1 LTVAQ
6 DSNSARQTKRHTVAI
21 FGFFLSGFS
30 GLIYEVCWIRMASL
44 VFGSTIFALSTVLA
58 VFFFGLALGSYWF
71 GRIGQRSDHP
81 LRLFAGLELAIGL
94 LALISPHAFDAVDAL
109 YGVVFR
115 SWGDQFAILTT
126 ARILLISLVLLPPTV
141 LMGGTLPLF
150 CRHFVVDESRI
161 ANSVALLYGV
171 NTLGAAVG
179 CATTGF
185 LLLPE
190 IGVRA
195 AIWVGFCLNL
205 IVGIGVIS
213 LRLRGCPIDRTAE
226 REKPTEISAR
236 DRGVV
241 GLLVFL
247 SGFVVLGNEVLWTR
261 YLALLVRN
269 TVYTYTTTLTV
280 VLAGIVLGSVL
291 IGRCSD
297 RWKSRP
303 YIFGLLQVTS
313 GILVLAAMLLPPSFW
328 DLVGYEKWWIYLVV
342 LLPPAVLTGASF
354 PLAVRLVVVDPSA
367 ASSGVGGLTAI
378 NTLGG
383 IAGSL
388 LVGFIILPVAG
399 LHRTLLCMSA
409 LGLVTG
415 FVAWAL
421 LDCGGSRLRRRAVAV
436 GACAIWLGLPVALGT
451 RIPADFL
458 AHGGEL
464 IAYREGLNS
473 NLAVLGNGSNRTLE
487 IDLLWQGTDAN
498 THQAV
503 VADHL
508 LLLHPNPRRVLVVG
522 VGAGKMPERALSY
535 DVDELDCVDIEPA
548 VFDVIRD
555 HFDARWMTDPRVGL
569 IRADG
574 RSFLVHTPKRYDAIA
589 IEVGQISRP
598 GIAFF
603 DTAEFYRS
611 VRTKLT
617 PGGLLTQFVPLAWL
631 TPEQFRSVVATFI
644 DSFPQASLW
653 YNTWELILMGT
664 NGEETNFDTS
674 RLELLTGN
682 PEIRRQLR
690 YAHWGGRKYN
700 LNRPEVFLA
709 SFLSGP
715 KGLAAMAGAALIH
728 DDRPILD
735 HAVFDSSITDV
746 VDLIRENLQPVDR
759 WLDLAAVDPSPDPGV
774 IEKIREKNLDDLL
787 ASALIRRANA
797 IRFKGSIEQRVQLLA
812 EAVQHNPESFQA
824 QRKYGDVLMQQQRL
838 DEARSAYKAALRI
851 KQGNAYVRNALDQLE
866 AEARNERAGPEP

>member
-1 LTVAQ
+1 
-6 DSNSARQTKRHTVAI
+6 
-21 FGFFLSGFS
+21 
-30 GLIYEVCWIRMASL
+30 
-44 VFGSTIFALSTVLA
+44 
-58 VFFFGLALGSYWF
+58 
-71 GRIGQRSDHP
+71 
-81 LRLFAGLELAIGL
+81 
-94 LALISPHAFDAVDAL
+94 
-109 YGVVFR
+109 
-115 SWGDQFAILTT
+115 
-126 ARILLISLVLLPPTV
+126 
-141 LMGGTLPLF
+141 
-150 CRHFVVDESRI
+150 
-161 ANSVALLYGV
+161 
-171 NTLGAAVG
+171 
-179 CATTGF
+179 
-185 LLLPE
+185 
-190 IGVRA
+190 
-195 AIWVGFCLNL
+195 
-205 IVGIGVIS
+205 
-213 LRLRGCPIDRTAE
+213 
-226 REKPTEISAR
+226 
-236 DRGVV
+236 
-241 GLLVFL
+241 
-247 SGFVVLGNEVLWTR
+247 
-261 YLALLVRN
+261 
-269 TVYTYTTTLTV
+269 
-280 VLAGIVLGSVL
+280 
-291 IGRCSD
+291 
-297 RWKSRP
+297 
-303 YIFGLLQVTS
+303 
-313 GILVLAAMLLPPSFW
+313 
-328 DLVGYEKWWIYLVV
+328 
-342 LLPPAVLTGASF
+342 
-354 PLAVRLVVVDPSA
+354 
-367 ASSGVGGLTAI
+367 
-378 NTLGG
+378 
-383 IAGSL
+383 
-388 LVGFIILPVAG
+388 
-399 LHRTLLCMSA
+399 MSA

-555 HFDARWMTDPRVGL
+555 HFDARWMTDPRVDL

-574 RSFLVHTPKRYDAIA
+574 RNFLVHTPKRYDAIA

-603 DTAEFYRS
+603 YTAEFYRS

-653 YNTWELILMGT
+653 YNTWELILIGV
-664 NGEETNFDTS
+664 NGEETNLDAS
-674 RLELLTGN
+674 RLEWLTGN

-715 KGLAAMAGAALIH
+715 KGLAAMAGETLIH

-735 HAVFDSSITDV
+735 HAVFNSSITNV

-759 WLDLAAVDPSPDPGV
+759 WLDLAAVDPSPDPDV
-774 IEKIREKNLDDLL
+774 IEAIREKNLDDLL
-787 ASALIRRANA
+787 AFASIRRANA
-797 IRFKGSIEQRVQLLA
+797 IRFKATGEQRFQLLA

-824 QRKYGDVLMQQQRL
+824 QRRYGDALMQLQRL
-838 DEARSAYKAALRI
+838 DEARSAYRAALRI
-851 KQGNAYVRNALDQLE
+851 KPGSAHVRNALDAIKSE
-866 AEARNERAGPEP
+866 TRKEPAERAP